1 MRKALELSG
10 ADLSHGSTVDM
21 DSAVAV
27 HLLLWTAS
35 RTEVG
40 LMLDARKHDISALKF
55 WTAQMLMRSPTNVN
69 WVGSMPFL
77 SVKETEYVLYCK
89 TQRFRGN
96 FS

>member
-1 MRKALELSG
+1 
-10 ADLSHGSTVDM
+10 
-21 DSAVAV
+21 
-27 HLLLWTAS
+27 
-35 RTEVG
+35 
-40 LMLDARKHDISALKF
+40 
-55 WTAQMLMRSPTNVN
+55 MLMRSPTNVN